1 MRFVNR
7 SDYSTILKIN
17 QELINKVI
25 DTPVIIYKI
34 QVDKTK
40 ENIYGEGTKK
50 TYFRGVAVPC
60 LVDRQMTAPNAEIG
74 TIDIEQKASFAF
86 LRQELQNRNVYPEP
100 GDIIEFDRQYYEL
113 ENTNEVQMFVGQTEY
128 NVQVYCDTHLMR
140 RVPSQLESPTQY
152 E

>member
-1 MRFVNR
+1 MRFVSPR
-7 SDYSTILKIN
+7 DFSTILKIN
-17 QELINKVI
+17 QELINTVI

-40 ENIYGEGTKK
+40 ANLYGEGIKK
-50 TYFRGVAVPC
+50 SYYRGVAVPC

-86 LRQELQNRNVYPEP
+86 LRHELQTRNIYPEP
-100 GDIIEFDRQYYEL
+100 GDIIEFDSQYYEI
-113 ENTNEVQMFVGQTEY
+113 ENANDVQFFVGQAGY
-128 NVQVYCDTHLMR
+128 NVQIFCDTHLMR
-140 RVPSQLESPTQY
+140 RVPTQLESPISY

>member
-1 MRFVNR
+1 MRFT
-7 SDYSTILKIN
+7 STQDWQTILKIN
-17 QELINKVI
+17 QELINKVV

-40 ENIYGEGTKK
+40 SNIYGEGTKK

-60 LVDRQMTAPNAEIG
+60 LIDRQQTAPNAEIG

-86 LRQELQNRNVYPEP
+86 LRHELQLRNIYPEP
-100 GDIIEFDRQYYEL
+100 GDIIEFDLQYYEL
-113 ENTNEVQMFVGQTEY
+113 ENTNEVQMYAGQVEH
-128 NVQVYCDTHLMR
+128 NVQVLCDTHLLR
-140 RVPSQLESPTQY
+140 RVPTQLERPIY